1 MSVASN
7 SLKFKQYDQ
16 FPHNK
21 NTNFKTARNIK
32 MAQKMENNKKL
43 KRVWEERL
51 ELQEQHGKIKQKYQ
65 ENNEAMRK
73 LIDGKEQEI
82 NQLRKQNE
90 QMRKTI
96 QDLETNTKACQKKIR
111 MLVKNNAKKRKLLST
126 PAIVNGWN
134 EWSLEEPEDEEEQEA
149 WEELETC
156 WKSSDESADE
166 AD

>member
-1 MSVASN
+1 MG
-7 SLKFKQYDQ
+7 
-16 FPHNK
+16 
-21 NTNFKTARNIK
+21 
-32 MAQKMENNKKL
+32 NNKKL

-51 ELQEQHGKIKQKYQ
+51 EL
-65 ENNEAMRK
+65 
-73 LIDGKEQEI
+73 
-82 NQLRKQNE
+82 
-90 QMRKTI
+90 
-96 QDLETNTKACQKKIR
+96 R

-166 AD
+166 ADQSMF